1 MCVPCIFHHL
11 TVVVFLCVCCIVNSL
26 VVSGVL
32 RLSDV
37 AAVFTASQPLLHWAY
52 SHEPLRNRVAKNWV
66 RTVTQQHSTGD
77 PYTYPNRLE
86 LLL

>member
-1 MCVPCIFHHL
+1 M
-11 TVVVFLCVCCIVNSL
+11 CCIVNSL
-26 VVSGVL
+26 VVRGVL

-52 SHEPLRNRVAKNWV
+52 SHEPLRKRVAKNWV

-77 PYTYPNRLE
+77 PYTNLNRLE

>member
-1 MCVPCIFHHL
+1 M
-11 TVVVFLCVCCIVNSL
+11 CCIVNSL
-26 VVSGVL
+26 VVRGVL

-52 SHEPLRNRVAKNWV
+52 SHEPLRNRVAKNCMGKNSNTTAFYR
-66 RTVTQQHSTGD
+66 RTNL
-77 PYTYPNRLE
+77 NRLE